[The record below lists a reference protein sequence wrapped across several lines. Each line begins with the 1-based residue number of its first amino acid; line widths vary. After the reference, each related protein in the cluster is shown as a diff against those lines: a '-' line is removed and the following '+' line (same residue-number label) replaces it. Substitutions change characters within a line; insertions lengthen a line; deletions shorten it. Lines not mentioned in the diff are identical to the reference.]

1 MMKPKRYIVWSKEDI
16 ELGDNFQ
23 KKWYYRQV
31 LMNGRAEDIAA
42 VDWGEIKKYLPGLNL
57 PLNIYRLWQSYFNA
71 HA

>member
-1 MMKPKRYIVWSKEDI
+1 MKPKRYIVWSKEDI
-16 ELGDNFQ
+16 DLQDSFQ

-42 VDWGEIKKYLPGLNL
+42 IDWKEIKKYLPELHL
-57 PLNIYRLWQSYFNA
+57 PNSINRIWESYFNA